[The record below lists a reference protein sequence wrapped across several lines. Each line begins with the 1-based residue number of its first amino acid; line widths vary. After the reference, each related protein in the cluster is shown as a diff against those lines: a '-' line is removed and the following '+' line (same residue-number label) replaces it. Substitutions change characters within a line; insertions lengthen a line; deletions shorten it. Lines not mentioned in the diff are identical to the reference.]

1 MIDIFND
8 ASFQRQVIL
17 ENYKKPSNRGLVEND
32 EYKKV
37 HMDSESCI
45 DDIYVQVKLNN
56 NVIEDVKFDGE
67 ACTISTSSASI
78 MTKLLIGKTIEEA
91 LNIINNYNNMIF
103 EKAYDKE
110 VLEEANVFQN
120 IYMQPNRIKC
130 ALLPWEGVIKI
141 LEEVEDGKE

>member
-1 MIDIFND
+1 MIDIFDD

-17 ENYKKPSNRGLVEND
+17 ENYKKPSNRGLVESD

-45 DDIYVQVKLNN
+45 DDIHVQVKLVDG
-56 NVIEDVKFDGE
+56 VIEDVRFDGE

-78 MTKLLIGKTIEEA
+78 MTKLLIGKSVEDA
-91 LNIINNYNNMIF
+91 LNVIKNYNNMIF
-103 EKAYDKE
+103 EKDYDKE
-110 VLEEANVFQN
+110 TLEEANVFQN

-141 LEEVEDGKE
+141 LEEVENG